1 MGVFIG
7 QGGRGRCFSKTTCT
21 VKYLVC
27 KLLTRADSIKG
38 PFKFWLFCY
47 FPDFLVCF
55 VFSKCLFIIHSHYL
69 SSKQKLFLKKGLF
82 KNQLTAYVGLSG
94 GSYFTLL
101 YVNFHLTIVCTKRK
115 QYKEVI
121 WYLRSFVLFSKDGS
135 YFWVSLMGRLE
146 LSKYKLHRTL
156 KLILIFNR
164 RFCFLSFFL
173 SHFPGFLFSV
183 LNFQVFIPPITV
195 RSSKTRRF
203 HQSSHFTFKHGV
215 PGLFGNTDDLV
226 VFLQVGTHGQL
237 CILPI
242 KLRMHENDKARYI
255 YIYKEAY

>member
-1 MGVFIG
+1 M
-7 QGGRGRCFSKTTCT
+7 
-21 VKYLVC
+21 C

-69 SSKQKLFLKKGLF
+69 SSKQKLFLKKGLL

-173 SHFPGFLFSV
+173 SFSFSRFPV
-183 LNFQVFIPPITV
+183 LCFEFPSFYTTDHCSELKNKKV
-195 RSSKTRRF
+195 SSK
-203 HQSSHFTFKHGV
+203 FTFH
-215 PGLFGNTDDLV
+215 F
-226 VFLQVGTHGQL
+226 
-237 CILPI
+237 
-242 KLRMHENDKARYI
+242 
-255 YIYKEAY
+255 